1 MPSSQYLL
9 PNIFNKGN
17 GNGNGIES
25 GFASSLP
32 MPMPRQPSS
41 ENVMIGSPLNTTTYQ
56 PGMIRPL

>member
-1 MPSSQYLL
+1 MPSSKHLL
-9 PNIFNKGN
+9 PNIFNK

-32 MPMPRQPSS
+32 MPRQPSS
-41 ENVMIGSPLNTTTYQ
+41 ENGMIGSPLNTTTYQ